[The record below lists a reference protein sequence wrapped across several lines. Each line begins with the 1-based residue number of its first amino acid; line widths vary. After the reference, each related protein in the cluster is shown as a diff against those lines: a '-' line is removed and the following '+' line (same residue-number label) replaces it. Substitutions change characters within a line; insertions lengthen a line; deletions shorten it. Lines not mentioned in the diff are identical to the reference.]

1 MPTMVAAS
9 ESKSGRVTFVAFAG
23 RGGDTPVERL
33 VAGAQHAATLDLLD
47 LARAEPLIGELILA
61 TDSPALASRAA
72 GDRTTVL
79 VDDSGRPFHFGNRLR
94 EITDRPEVEVPLY
107 FSGASAPLLT
117 AASLRDTCRRLLA
130 SAGDARTGTVVA
142 NNLWSAD
149 FFGFDPKSALGRI
162 DLPSAHDNSIP
173 GLLVRQAGLT
183 AEILE
188 PSIGTIFDLD
198 TPADLTALY
207 LHTGCRP
214 NARTYLDTCN
224 LPVARF
230 EAAMPYLVSS
240 KAQLALIGRVN
251 AAVWGTSS
259 SDIPASKR
267 LFVEERGMVA
277 FGRDASGEARTL
289 IGHLYQA
296 VGPTQF
302 FRHLAELADAILF
315 DSRVLFAHLGLRLSA
330 NDRFASDIGDVD
342 SIEDPVAREFTRAA
356 LDAPVPVLLGGHGIV
371 AGSLWA
377 LTQAAWDRADAG
389 TLPEAMVRG
398 LKAYIPDTP
407 ASAPAG

>member
-1 MPTMVAAS
+1 METPAHPLPVAAS
-9 ESKSGRVTFVAFAG
+9 PADASTGRITFVAFAG

-33 VAGAQHAATLDLLD
+33 VAGAQHAATLDLLA
-47 LARAEPLIGELILA
+47 LARAEPLVGNLILA
-61 TDSPALASRAA
+61 TDASDLAARAA
-72 GDRTTVL
+72 GERTL
-79 VDDSGRPFHFGNRLR
+79 VHLDESDRPFHFGNRLR
-94 EITDRPEVEVPLY
+94 EIVDRPDVEIPLY

-117 AASLRDTCRRLLA
+117 PASLHELCRRLLA
-130 SAGDARTGTVVA
+130 SAGGARPGTVVA

-149 FFGFDPKSALGRI
+149 FFGFTPKSALGRI
-162 DLPSAHDNSIP
+162 DLPGAHDNSVP
-173 GLLVRQAGLT
+173 GLLSRQAGLT
-183 AEILE
+183 ADILE

-198 TPADLTALY
+198 TPADLTALR
-207 LHTGCRP
+207 LHVGCRP
-214 NARTYLDTCN
+214 HARAYLDACD
-224 LPVARF
+224 LPMARF
-230 EAAMPYLVSS
+230 EAAMPYLVSN

-251 AAVWGTSS
+251 ATVWGTST

-296 VGPTQF
+296 IGPTQF
-302 FRHLAELADAILF
+302 FRHLAELADAVLF
-315 DSRVLFAHLGLRLSA
+315 DTRVLFAHLGLRLSA

-342 SIEDPVAREFTRAA
+342 AIEDPVAREFTRAA
-356 LDAPVPVLLGGHGIV
+356 LDAPVPILLGGHGIV

-389 TLPEAMVRG
+389 SLPEAVVRG
-398 LKAYIPDTP
+398 SRA
-407 ASAPAG
+407 

>member
-1 MPTMVAAS
+1 METPAQPLAAVAAS
-9 ESKSGRVTFVAFAG
+9 TDAGSGRVTFVVFAG

-33 VAGAQHAATLDLLD
+33 VAEAQHAATLDLLD
-47 LARAEPLIGELILA
+47 LARAEPLIRDLILA
-61 TDSPALASRAA
+61 TDAPDLASRAA
-72 GDRTTVL
+72 GERTTIH

-94 EITDRPEVEVPLY
+94 EIVDRPEVEVPLY

-117 AASLRDTCRRLLA
+117 AASLHETCRRLLA
-130 SAGDARTGTVVA
+130 SAGDDRPGTVVA

-149 FFGFDPKSALGRI
+149 FFGFTPKSALGRI
-162 DLPSAHDNSIP
+162 DLPGAHDNSVP
-173 GLLVRQAGLT
+173 GLLARQAGLT
-183 AEILE
+183 ADILE
-188 PSIGTIFDLD
+188 ASIGTIFDLD
-198 TPADLTALY
+198 TPADLTAL
-207 LHTGCRP
+207 HVHVGCRP
-214 NARTYLDTCN
+214 HARAYLDACN
-224 LPVARF
+224 LPVSRF
-230 EAAMPYLVSS
+230 EAAMPYLVSN

-251 AAVWGTSS
+251 ATVWGTST
-259 SDIPASKR
+259 SDIPAAKR

-289 IGHLYQA
+289 VGHLYQA

-342 SIEDPVAREFTRAA
+342 AIEDPIAREFTRAA
-356 LDAPVPVLLGGHGIV
+356 LGAPVPVLLGGHGIV

-389 TLPEAMVRG
+389 TLPEAVVRG
-398 LKAYIPDTP
+398 
-407 ASAPAG
+407 SQS

>member
-1 MPTMVAAS
+1 MNIPAGPLQAVVVDSPTPH
-9 ESKSGRVTFVAFAG
+9 RQVTFIAFAG
-23 RGGDTPVERL
+23 RGGDTATERL

-47 LARAEPLIGELILA
+47 LARAEPLVGELILA
-61 TDSPALASRAA
+61 TDAPELAARAA
-72 GDRTTVL
+72 GDRTTVH
-79 VDDSGRPFHFGNRLR
+79 VDDTGRPFHFGNRLR
-94 EITDRPEVEVPLY
+94 EIVDRPEVAVPLY

-117 AASLRDTCRRLLA
+117 AASLHEMCRRLLVT
-130 SAGDARTGTVVA
+130 SGDARLGTVVA

-149 FFGFDPKSALGRI
+149 FFGFTPKSALGRI
-162 DLPSAHDNSIP
+162 DLPGSHDNSVP
-173 GLLVRQAGLT
+173 GLLARQAGLT
-183 AEILE
+183 ADILE

-198 TPADLTALY
+198 TPADLTALR
-207 LHTGCRP
+207 LHVGCRP
-214 NARTYLDTCN
+214 HARAYLDACE
-224 LPVARF
+224 LPMARF
-230 EAAMPYLVSS
+230 EAAMPYLVSN

-251 AAVWGTSS
+251 ATVWGTST

-302 FRHLAELADAILF
+302 FRHLAELADAVLF
-315 DSRVLFAHLGLRLSA
+315 DSRVLFAHLGLRLTA

-342 SIEDPVAREFTRAA
+342 AIEDPVAREFTRAA

-389 TLPEAMVRG
+389 TLPEARVRG
-398 LKAYIPDTP
+398 LRA
-407 ASAPAG
+407 

>member
-1 MPTMVAAS
+1 METPAQPLPAVGGSTDAVP
-9 ESKSGRVTFVAFAG
+9 GRVTFVAFAG

-47 LARAEPLIGELILA
+47 LARAEPLIRDLILA
-61 TDSPALASRAA
+61 TDAPDLAARAA
-72 GDRTTVL
+72 GERTTIH

-94 EITDRPEVEVPLY
+94 EIVDRPEVEVPLY

-117 AASLRDTCRRLLA
+117 AASLHETCRRLLA
-130 SAGDARTGTVVA
+130 SAGDARPGTVVA

-149 FFGFDPKSALGRI
+149 FFGFTPKSALGRI
-162 DLPSAHDNSIP
+162 DLPGAHDNSVP
-173 GLLVRQAGLT
+173 GLLARQAGLT
-183 AEILE
+183 ADILE
-188 PSIGTIFDLD
+188 ASIGTIFDLD
-198 TPADLTALY
+198 TPADLTAL
-207 LHTGCRP
+207 HVHVGCRP
-214 NARTYLDTCN
+214 HARAYLDACD
-224 LPVARF
+224 LPVSRF
-230 EAAMPYLVSS
+230 EAAMPYLVSN

-251 AAVWGTSS
+251 ATVWGTST
-259 SDIPASKR
+259 SDIPAAKR

-289 IGHLYQA
+289 VGHLYQA

-342 SIEDPVAREFTRAA
+342 AIDDPIAREFTRAA
-356 LDAPVPVLLGGHGIV
+356 LEAPVPVLLGGHGIV

-389 TLPEAMVRG
+389 TLPEAVVRG
-398 LKAYIPDTP
+398 SHA
-407 ASAPAG
+407 

>member
-1 MPTMVAAS
+1 METPAHPLPVAAS
-9 ESKSGRVTFVAFAG
+9 PADASTGRITFVAFAG

-33 VAGAQHAATLDLLD
+33 VAGAQHAATLDLLA
-47 LARAEPLIGELILA
+47 LARAEPLVGNLILA
-61 TDSPALASRAA
+61 TDASDLAARAA
-72 GDRTTVL
+72 GERTL
-79 VDDSGRPFHFGNRLR
+79 VHLDESDRPFHFGNRLR
-94 EITDRPEVEVPLY
+94 EIVDRPDVEIPLY

-117 AASLRDTCRRLLA
+117 PASLHELCRRLLA
-130 SAGDARTGTVVA
+130 SAGGARPGTVVA

-149 FFGFDPKSALGRI
+149 FFGFTPKSALGRI
-162 DLPSAHDNSIP
+162 DLPGAHDNSVP
-173 GLLVRQAGLT
+173 GLLSRQAGLT
-183 AEILE
+183 ADILE

-198 TPADLTALY
+198 TPADLTALR
-207 LHTGCRP
+207 LHVGCRP
-214 NARTYLDTCN
+214 HARAYLDACD
-224 LPVARF
+224 LPMARF
-230 EAAMPYLVSS
+230 EAAMPYLVSN

-251 AAVWGTSS
+251 ATVWGTST

-296 VGPTQF
+296 IGPTQF
-302 FRHLAELADAILF
+302 FRHLAELADAVLF

-342 SIEDPVAREFTRAA
+342 AIEDPVAREFTRAA
-356 LDAPVPVLLGGHGIV
+356 LDAPVPILLGGHGIV

-389 TLPEAMVRG
+389 SLPEAMVRG
-398 LKAYIPDTP
+398 SRA
-407 ASAPAG
+407 

>member
-1 MPTMVAAS
+1 METPAQPSPAVGGSTDAVP
-9 ESKSGRVTFVAFAG
+9 GRVTFVAFAG

-47 LARAEPLIGELILA
+47 LARAEPLIRDLILA
-61 TDSPALASRAA
+61 TDAPDLAARAA
-72 GDRTTVL
+72 GERTTIH

-94 EITDRPEVEVPLY
+94 EIVDRPEVEVPLY

-117 AASLRDTCRRLLA
+117 AASLHETCRRLLA
-130 SAGDARTGTVVA
+130 SAGDARPGTVVA

-149 FFGFDPKSALGRI
+149 FFGFTPKSALGRI
-162 DLPSAHDNSIP
+162 DLPGAHDNSVP
-173 GLLVRQAGLT
+173 GLLARQAGLT
-183 AEILE
+183 ADILE
-188 PSIGTIFDLD
+188 ASIGTIFDLD
-198 TPADLTALY
+198 TPADLTAL
-207 LHTGCRP
+207 HVHVGCRP
-214 NARTYLDTCN
+214 HARAYLDACD
-224 LPVARF
+224 LPVSRF
-230 EAAMPYLVSS
+230 EAAMPYLVSN

-251 AAVWGTSS
+251 ATVWGTST
-259 SDIPASKR
+259 SDIPAAKR

-289 IGHLYQA
+289 VGHLYQA

-342 SIEDPVAREFTRAA
+342 AIDDPIAREFTRAA
-356 LDAPVPVLLGGHGIV
+356 LEAPVPVLLGGHGIV

-389 TLPEAMVRG
+389 TLPEAVVRG
-398 LKAYIPDTP
+398 
-407 ASAPAG
+407 S

>member
-1 MPTMVAAS
+1 METPAQPSPAVGGSTDAGP
-9 ESKSGRVTFVAFAG
+9 GRVTFVAFAG

-47 LARAEPLIGELILA
+47 LARAEPLIRDLILA
-61 TDSPALASRAA
+61 TDAPDLAARAA
-72 GDRTTVL
+72 GERTTIH

-94 EITDRPEVEVPLY
+94 EIVDRPEVEVPLY

-117 AASLRDTCRRLLA
+117 AASLHETCRRLLA
-130 SAGDARTGTVVA
+130 SAGDARPGTVVA

-149 FFGFDPKSALGRI
+149 FFGFTPKSALGRI
-162 DLPSAHDNSIP
+162 DLPGAHDNSVP
-173 GLLVRQAGLT
+173 GLLARQAGLT
-183 AEILE
+183 ADILE
-188 PSIGTIFDLD
+188 ASIGTIFDLD
-198 TPADLTALY
+198 TPADLTAL
-207 LHTGCRP
+207 HVHVGCRP
-214 NARTYLDTCN
+214 HARAYLDACD
-224 LPVARF
+224 LPVSRF
-230 EAAMPYLVSS
+230 EAAMPYLVSN

-251 AAVWGTSS
+251 ATVWGTST
-259 SDIPASKR
+259 SDIPAAKR

-289 IGHLYQA
+289 VGHLYQA

-342 SIEDPVAREFTRAA
+342 AIDDPIAREFTRAA
-356 LDAPVPVLLGGHGIV
+356 LEAPVPVLLGGHGIV

-389 TLPEAMVRG
+389 TLPEAVVRG
-398 LKAYIPDTP
+398 
-407 ASAPAG
+407 S